1 MKINKIIVHC
11 SDSDIAAHDNIETI
25 YQWHVIEN
33 GWSDVGYHY
42 FIQSSGNLQKGR
54 DNTRPGAHVR
64 GHNQDSI
71 GICLHGKNNFTE
83 AQFVSLRN
91 LIQGMLRDFNLTIFD
106 VYGHRD
112 FDNSKTCPN
121 FDVRQKLIIG
131 NLDPKTGKRI

>member
-112 FDNSKTCPN
+112 FDNHKTCPN

-131 NLDPKTGKRI
+131 NLDPKTEKRI